1 MEIVLQSSF
10 AIDLHKTANEL
21 YIRAIEARRN
31 AYSKSQPK
39 SMTFSYLHCHEIVM
53 NIDKFRW
60 MNN

>member
-31 AYSKSQPK
+31 AYSKKPTKKYDFQLPSL
-39 SMTFSYLHCHEIVM
+39 SRDSHEYWT
-53 NIDKFRW
+53 NFDG
-60 MNN
+60 